1 MLDAFALACQDAF
14 APPQRRALLT
24 SVLLSLVIFV
34 AVWVGCTWLLG
45 AERFFD
51 IWWIDKALALL
62 GSVAVLVLS
71 WLLFPTMVTLVL
83 GFFLDGIVARLER
96 QHYPDL
102 PPAPPV
108 SLGAVLG
115 STVGLTLLT
124 LVVNLVALPFY
135 LWPGINLFIY
145 YGVNGYLLA
154 RQFFELVALRR
165 LDRATRRVV
174 WRWYRGRLVVAGIV
188 IAVLFSL
195 PLVNLLAPMVA
206 ASFMLHLFE
215 ALRRRASPV
224 TLGRWSWERDGYHD

>member
-1 MLDAFALACQDAF
+1 MLACQDAF
-14 APPQRRALLT
+14 APPQRRALLV
-24 SVLLSLVIFV
+24 SILLSLVVFIVVWIAGTALLEAKHFV
-34 AVWVGCTWLLG
+34 
-45 AERFFD
+45 D
-51 IWWIDKALALL
+51 IWWIDKTLALL

-71 WLLFPTMVTLVL
+71 WLLFPTLVTLIL

-96 QHYPDL
+96 RHYPDL
-102 PPAPPV
+102 PPAPPL
-108 SLGAVLG
+108 SLATVLG
-115 STVGLTLLT
+115 SVVGLTVLT

-165 LDRATRRVV
+165 LDRATRRAV
-174 WRWYRGRLVVAGIV
+174 WRWHRGRLVVAGIV

-206 ASFMLHLFE
+206 ASFMLHLVE
-215 ALRRRASPV
+215 ALRRRASSV

>member
-1 MLDAFALACQDAF
+1 MLDSFTLACQDAF
-14 APPQRRALLT
+14 APPQRRALLI
-24 SVLLSLVIFV
+24 SIGLSLLVFV
-34 AVWVGCTWLLG
+34 AVWIGSTWFLG
-45 AERFFD
+45 AERFID
-51 IWWIDKALALL
+51 IWWIDRVLAVL

-102 PPAPPV
+102 APAPPV

-115 STVGLTLLT
+115 STLGLAALT

-145 YGVNGYLLA
+145 YGVNGYLLG

-165 LDRATRRVV
+165 LDRATRRAV

-206 ASFMLHLFE
+206 ASFMLHLVE

-224 TLGRWSWERDGYHD
+224 TVGRWSWERDGYHD